1 MGCMA
6 KNTITLFC
14 NCSNKEMISRE
25 IKDQI
30 LTKIYN
36 CKTELF
42 AISDFC
48 GDSVNNEQIKTLNN
62 YDAIN
67 VIACYPR
74 SIKWLLNRAGIKDK
88 ELNVFNMKTQPIDD
102 FNNFFKPIEKSDGN
116 TDIPVF
122 PKATDWIPW
131 NPVIDYDR
139 CINCRQCA
147 SFCLFGVYQV
157 NEKNRVEVVNPVNC
171 KNNCPAC
178 GRICPEAAIIFP
190 KVDETP
196 INGDEITDE
205 EAVKANIKNNVNEM
219 LGDDVYAA
227 LAKRKKKAKIL
238 KLRKQA
244 EAERHKYLNQENA
257 E

>member
-1 MGCMA
+1 MD
-6 KNTITLFC
+6 KNTITLYC
-14 NCSNKEMISRE
+14 NCSNSEIISRE
-25 IKDQI
+25 IKEEI
-30 LTKIYN
+30 LTKINGY
-36 CKTELF
+36 KTELI
-42 AISDFC
+42 AVSDLC
-48 GDSVNNEQIKTLNN
+48 GESIHPNQIEQLKDYDS
-62 YDAIN
+62 IN
-67 VIACYPR
+67 VIACFPR
-74 SIKWLLNRAGIKDK
+74 SIKWLLNRAGITDK
-88 ELNVFNMKTQPIDD
+88 ELNVFNMRTQSIKEFDQY
-102 FNNFFKPIEKSDGN
+102 FSSIEKSEGS
-116 TDIPVF
+116 TDIPAF
-122 PKATDWIPW
+122 TKATDWIPW

-157 NEKNRVEVVNPVNC
+157 NEKNRVKVINPSSC

-190 KVDETP
+190 KVDESP
-196 INGDEITDE
+196 INGEDITNE
-205 EAVKANIKNNVNEM
+205 EAVRANIKNNVDKM

-244 EAERHKYLNQENA
+244 ETERQKHLDQEKS